1 MRLLVLAFCTV
12 LAFCMVVVLPPF
24 ALAQS
29 ESLDAKVDA
38 LFAKWDRPETPG
50 AVVLVTQDG
59 RTAVRRAYGRA
70 DLALQVPN
78 LPETVFPLQSAS
90 KQFTAA
96 AIHLLVF
103 DGKLSLDDDVRKY
116 LPELHDFGTVIRI
129 RNLLHHTSGIRD
141 VANLMVDAGLRL
153 SDTLDQKDA
162 LKLIFAQRDLNFPP
176 GSDFLYSNSNYVL
189 LARIVEKVSGT
200 AFPTFLQKRIFA
212 PLGMIHTGVQADY
225 SVPMR
230 GAANSYNR
238 DDDGTYHFA
247 PANVSYWG
255 AKGVFTT
262 VDDMARWDANFESG
276 VVGGGRLAAAL
287 LADARPAILPGG
299 MPISYASGLVI
310 STYRG
315 QAMVWHDG
323 SDAGYDIF
331 HARFPKQKLAI
342 SVFANSS
349 DVGTY
354 GKTLRIADL
363 FLDSHFP
370 LPEKYGSPPKPKPKP
385 KPTALAVEGARKAGY
400 FGDYYSAEMNV
411 VYRIVED
418 GNAVKLVLPRMEFVL
433 RKSGPDRLVA
443 SAPIGALT
451 FQRDAAG
458 AVRTML
464 VDSDDDRNR
473 AMRFARVNLP

>member
-1 MRLLVLAFCTV
+1 MRFLAAALCLVVA
-12 LAFCMVVVLPPF
+12 LPPY
-24 ALAQS
+24 ARAQS
-29 ESLDAKVDA
+29 ESLNAKVDA
-38 LFAKWDRPETPG
+38 LFAKWDRPDTPG
-50 AVVLVTQDG
+50 AVVLVTQNG
-59 RTAVRRAYGRA
+59 RTAIRRAYGRA
-70 DLALQVPN
+70 DLALQVSN

-96 AIHLLVF
+96 AIHLLAF
-103 DGKLSLDDDVRKY
+103 DDKLSLDDDVRKY
-116 LPELHDFGTVIRI
+116 VPELHDFGAVIRI

-153 SDTLDQKDA
+153 PDTMDQKDA

-200 AFPTFLQKRIFA
+200 AFPEFLQKRIFA

-230 GAANSYNR
+230 GAATSYNHE
-238 DDDGTYHFA
+238 DNGTYHFA

-262 VDDMARWDANFESG
+262 IDDMARWDANFESG
-276 VVGGGRLAAAL
+276 VVGRGRLAAAL

-315 QAMVWHDG
+315 QTMIWHDG

-331 HARFPKQKLAI
+331 HVRFPKQKLAI

-370 LPEKYGSPPKPKPKP
+370 LPEKYSSPPKPKPSVL
-385 KPTALAVEGARKAGY
+385 TVEEARGAGY

-411 VYRIVED
+411 IYHIVAD
-418 GNAVKLVLPRMEFVL
+418 GTAVKLMLPRLEFVL

-443 SAPIGALT
+443 SAPIGALR
-451 FQRDAAG
+451 FQRNAAG
-458 AVRTML
+458 AIQGML
-464 VDSDDDRNR
+464 VDSDDGRNR
-473 AMRFARVNLP
+473 AMRFARVDLP